1 MGKVYTFSQPLR
13 FGHCDVAGIV
23 ALAPFFDIVNA
34 TVEDWFQH
42 GLEQPFDAF
51 HLEHGYG
58 NPIVSTGGEF
68 LRACRYGEMMTLEL
82 AVAGL
87 GRSSIELQISAKVN
101 GEERMR
107 VRHKTAMI
115 DMDSFRATAIPQAM
129 RAKML
134 QYASEAGGGP
144 ERPARRMPAAHPP
157 ANCFRTQR
165 QIRYSDCDSSEIVYF
180 PRFFDVFTAAL
191 EDWFARALGSP
202 WGSDFLGR
210 RNLRMPSLRIACQ
223 FLKGC
228 RVGEMLDVDL
238 WLTRVGRSSIDVA
251 LAGSVAGEPRLQVAW
266 TLCVIDFASFR
277 SVAIPEDLKAWMLP
291 FLASGA

>member
-1 MGKVYTFSQPLR
+1 MGKRYTFSQPLR

-34 TVEDWFQH
+34 AVEDWFQH

-68 LRACRYGEMMTLEL
+68 LRACRYGETMTLEL

-107 VRHKTAMI
+107 VQHKTAMI
-115 DMDSFRATAIPQAM
+115 DMDSFRATAIPQPM
-129 RAKML
+129 REKML
-134 QYASEAGGGP
+134 QYALAPGSGSTLGAGRLP
-144 ERPARRMPAAHPP
+144 AVRPPSNR
-157 ANCFRTQR
+157 FRTQR
-165 QIRYSDCDSSEIVYF
+165 QIRYSDCDSSQIVYF
-180 PRFFDVFTAAL
+180 PRFFDVFTAAM
-191 EDWFARALGSP
+191 EDWFAQALGSP

-210 RNLRMPSLRIACQ
+210 RNLRMLSLRIACQ

-228 RVGEMLDVDL
+228 RVGEMLDLDL
-238 WLTRVGRSSIDVA
+238 WLTRLGRSSMDVM

-266 TLCVIDFASFR
+266 SVCVIDFASFR
-277 SVAIPEDLKAWMLP
+277 SVAVPDDLRTRMLP
-291 FLASGA
+291 FLAA

>member
-1 MGKVYTFSQPLR
+1 MGKVFTFSQPLR
-13 FGHCDVAGIV
+13 FGHCDVSGIV

-34 TVEDWFQH
+34 SVEDWFQH

-51 HLEHGYG
+51 HLEHGFG

-68 LRACRYGEMMTLEL
+68 LRACRYGEIMTLEL

-87 GRSSIELQISAKVN
+87 GRSSIELQISAKVD

-115 DMDSFRATAIPQAM
+115 DMDSFRATAIPQPI
-129 RAKML
+129 REKML
-134 QYASEAGGGP
+134 QYALEAGVASAP
-144 ERPARRMPAAHPP
+144 SPRRLPAAHPP
-157 ANCFRTQR
+157 ANRFRTRR

-191 EDWFARALGSP
+191 EDWFAQALGSP
-202 WGSDFLGR
+202 WGTDFMGN

-238 WLTRVGRSSIDVA
+238 WLTRLGNSSIDIA

-266 TLCVIDFASFR
+266 TLCVIDFPRFE
-277 SVAIPEDLKAWMLP
+277 SVAIPEDLRVLMLP
-291 FLASGA
+291 FLAAGA